1 MGMFVLKW
9 AQVRIARAWSSDA
22 KTACIWIS
30 CLLVLFL
37 SLEGF
42 TRTRDT
48 GAASFSIDLDKPFNQ
63 VLAIVDEIA
72 RSGSI
77 KGTFE
82 YRGDEQLGGAQFAEK
97 SSLFPAWTEP
107 GKVFYKIR
115 TKALSP
121 SHFLNSNDVGTV
133 AVRYVVQ
140 ERGPNSTRLFID
152 AVYIENARHHGHPSD
167 GYVETCEFGEI
178 GKLLK
183 DREQL
188 QKLAASGQPLSPGQE
203 STSLSQERQEEIKA
217 EAEKTRPSDNAKPK
231 ISKPKS
237 SKSKDITPPEPTQV
251 AEVDTAKLGDLQR
264 AIAEQKLALAA
275 DHAALDR
282 LETQARQMRSS
293 EFVRVKSDRA
303 ELKVLPYSHARV
315 VEALKKGQ
323 EVTVLAK
330 SAYWYQVRSEDGQEG
345 WISHV
350 LLEVRP

>member
-1 MGMFVLKW
+1 M
-9 AQVRIARAWSSDA
+9 
-22 KTACIWIS
+22 
-30 CLLVLFL
+30 
-37 SLEGF
+37 
-42 TRTRDT
+42 
-48 GAASFSIDLDKPFNQ
+48 
-63 VLAIVDEIA
+63 
-72 RSGSI
+72 
-77 KGTFE
+77 
-82 YRGDEQLGGAQFAEK
+82 
-97 SSLFPAWTEP
+97 
-107 GKVFYKIR
+107 
-115 TKALSP
+115 
-121 SHFLNSNDVGTV
+121 

-237 SKSKDITPPEPTQV
+237 SKSKDTTPPEPTQV
-251 AEVDTAKLGDLQR
+251 AEVDSAKLGDLQR

-282 LETQARQMRSS
+282 LRHRRVKSSS

-303 ELKVLPYSHARV
+303 GSESARACSGSRRSRRDGKSPCSRRVLVSSAFETDRKVGSPTS
-315 VEALKKGQ
+315 
-323 EVTVLAK
+323 
-330 SAYWYQVRSEDGQEG
+330 
-345 WISHV
+345 
-350 LLEVRP
+350 

>member
-9 AQVRIARAWSSDA
+9 AQERIAQAWSSDA
-22 KTACIWIS
+22 KNARIWIPG
-30 CLLVLFL
+30 LLFL
-37 SLEGF
+37 FVSVGSF
-42 TRTRDT
+42 CRTRDT
-48 GAASFSIDLDKPFNQ
+48 GAASFSIDLDKPFNE
-63 VLAIVDEIA
+63 VLAIVDEVA

-97 SSLFPAWTEP
+97 SSLFAAWTEP

-203 STSLSQERQEEIKA
+203 SSSLSPERQEEIRA
-217 EAEKTRPSDNAKPK
+217 EAQKSAKPANSSPK
-231 ISKPKS
+231 APKTKNTKPKDAS
-237 SKSKDITPPEPTQV
+237 PSGLPKV
-251 AEVDTAKLGDLQR
+251 AEVDSAKLADLQR
-264 AIAEQKLALAA
+264 AIAEQKSLLAA

-282 LETQARQMRSS
+282 LEAQARQMRAS

-303 ELKVLPYSHARV
+303 ELKVLPYSHAHV

-330 SAYWYQVRSEDGQEG
+330 SAHWYQVRSEDGQEG
-345 WISHV
+345 WISHAV
-350 LLEVRP
+350 LEVQP